1 MAKEPNR
8 YKYINFLPDFL
19 LNFIISNESKKP
31 EKKEA
36 NTKNNTDHLVNLT
49 YDSDTQINEH
59 DRETYQYKL
68 LCLANFSRFNTYQA
82 WLNIGRL
89 LKYLPCFNDPLT
101 IWIELSKRSEFFN
114 LDGLLKKWQS
124 FKNSKFTDATL
135 HYYAKNDNHNKYY
148 DIIKLY
154 NLDHIYDA
162 DINIETDEIEQGYLI
177 NKGQLKESYDK
188 LNPKGAAKYIIQ
200 DIATPVLCNKIFFQ

>member
-1 MAKEPNR
+1 MNV
-8 YKYINFLPDFL
+8 LPCFL

-36 NTKNNTDHLVNLT
+36 DTQNNTDHLENLT

-59 DRETYQYKL
+59 DRETYQHKL

-124 FKNSKFTDATL
+124 FKTSKYTEATL

-162 DINIETDEIEQGYLI
+162 GLNIETDEIAQRYLI

-188 LNPKGAAKYIIQ
+188 LRPKGAAKYIIQ
-200 DIATPVLCNKIFFQ
+200 DIETTVLCNKIMKFSVIAATKALI